1 MTRGEELWHAAE
13 TGTKTG
19 DLKSQQV
26 LRMYALA
33 QMLAASETALLKDDL
48 HAATVSLRELQR
60 YAAMLEELLDE
71 TSQKPPDRI
80 AA

>member
-1 MTRGEELWHAAE
+1 
-13 TGTKTG
+13 
-19 DLKSQQV
+19 
-26 LRMYALA
+26 MYALA